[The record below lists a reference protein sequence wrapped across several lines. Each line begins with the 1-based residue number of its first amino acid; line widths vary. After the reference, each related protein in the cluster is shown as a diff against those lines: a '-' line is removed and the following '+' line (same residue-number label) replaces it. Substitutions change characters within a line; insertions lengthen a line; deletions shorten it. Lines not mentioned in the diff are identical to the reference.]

1 MGERSEAGWLVNG
14 RSASGVRM
22 SRGGVKSF
30 LAAPR
35 ISCGGRGMPEEGKL
49 GLASGLRSIQIFLPA
64 FVERTIIASS
74 CTASEAAHQTCEA
87 DPRRT
92 A

>member
-1 MGERSEAGWLVNG
+1 MGERSEAGWMVNG

-64 FVERTIIASS
+64 FVERTIIVGGRWIREGAGLY
-74 CTASEAAHQTCEA
+74 CG
-87 DPRRT
+87 R
-92 A
+92 